1 MKTFLISKYEQNEL
15 SYIKIHQQIKKLEFL
30 SNSRKGT
37 SIFRDQNGAP
47 LGVKFSKLILRLNG
61 TLNYLSKPS
70 QLFLGVNAMKNNR
83 LLKLMNFSGILW
95 FLRFFKLTLVH
106 KRYNNFFI
114 PQYIWWIGLHMK
126 STQIFQHI
134 VILFDAI

>member
-1 MKTFLISKYEQNEL
+1 MFLISKYEQNEL
-15 SYIKIHQQIKKLEFL
+15 SYIKIHQEIKKLGFL

-83 LLKLMNFSGILW
+83 LLKLMNFSGILR
-95 FLRFFKLTLVH
+95 FLPFFKLTLMH
-106 KRYNNFFI
+106 KR
-114 PQYIWWIGLHMK
+114 
-126 STQIFQHI
+126 
-134 VILFDAI
+134 

>member
-1 MKTFLISKYEQNEL
+1 MKTFSISKYEQNEL
-15 SYIKIHQQIKKLEFL
+15 SYIKIHQQIKKLEFWC
-30 SNSRKGT
+30 NSQRGT
-37 SIFRDQNGAP
+37 SNFRDQNGAP
-47 LGVKFSKLILRLNG
+47 QGVKFLKLILRLNG
-61 TLNYLSKPS
+61 TQNFLSKPS

-95 FLRFFKLTLVH
+95 FLRFFKLALTH

-114 PQYIWWIGLHMK
+114 SQYIWWIGLHMK